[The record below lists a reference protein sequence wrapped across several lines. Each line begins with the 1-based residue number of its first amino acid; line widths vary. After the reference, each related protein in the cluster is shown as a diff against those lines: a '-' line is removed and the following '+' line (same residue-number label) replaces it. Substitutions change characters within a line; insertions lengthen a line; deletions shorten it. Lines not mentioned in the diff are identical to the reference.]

1 VGSCRKNS
9 ASSIGRTASRY
20 SCLMARDGQ
29 PNRGVQP
36 TPSLPPLGTRG
47 KRSRAGKSRGDA
59 APVGAASN
67 ASPVGGPTSQTG
79 PRVSPGAGARGL
91 SSSTRPAL
99 ARCRRCRRR
108 RPAPAERAVGS
119 PPTRPAALG
128 RSRALGMDVSI
139 TPSRKTGV
147 ERSTR
152 TGRSAYCPCS
162 RPLSACFAVSARA
175 TCRGIW
181 GSCSACAPF
190 IS

>member
-29 PNRGVQP
+29 PNMGVQP

-67 ASPVGGPTSQTG
+67 ASPVGGPTSKTG
-79 PRVSPGAGARGL
+79 PRLSPGAGARGL
-91 SSSTRPAL
+91 SSSTRPAM
-99 ARCRRCRRR
+99 ARCRRR
-108 RPAPAERAVGS
+108 RPAPAKRAGGS

-128 RSRALGMDVSI
+128 RSRALGMRMSI
-139 TPSRKTGV
+139 TPSRKTDV

-181 GSCSACAPF
+181 GSCSAGAPF